1 MKDGGSVAFFLDMG
15 TGKSLTTV
23 AVTGRLFLDGHIRR
37 VLIIAPSSVCPV
49 WPAEYRR
56 FADFSHRVTMLLG
69 SRDRRL
75 EALKRLKAMHDDS
88 SALCVAVINYESTWR
103 LSKEL
108 TAFGADLIVCDESQ
122 RIKSPTAQ
130 QSKAV
135 HRLGD
140 LARYR
145 MILTGTPIQNDTRDL
160 WSQYRF
166 LAPEVFGKSYYAF
179 VNRYTV
185 LGGYGNHQYLG
196 PRNLEELTRKAHAI
210 AYRVTKAECLD
221 LPEKMYED
229 RTVELED
236 EALALYRRVQKESYA
251 VLDDGQEVTAGIVL
265 TKLLRLQQIT
275 GGFLTDDDGRTQCVS
290 TAKLDATEDIV
301 CSLCVDEGKK
311 LVIFAR
317 FRAELDALQERFEK
331 LLAPLGLKYVEIM
344 GDVPLKRRGE
354 IVSQFQEDPATR
366 VFVGQIDACAEG
378 ITLTAADTVL
388 YYSVNWNL
396 AKYMQSQDRIHRI
409 GQRNRCTYLHLVVP
423 ETIDHKIQAAL
434 RKKEDLAKTVVD
446 NWRTLLGEAGASC
459 DA

>member
-37 VLIIAPSSVCPV
+37 VLIIAPSSVCAV

-56 FADFSHRVTMLLG
+56 FADFPHRVTMLLG
-69 SRDRRL
+69 SRDKRL
-75 EALKRLKAMHDDS
+75 EALKRLKVMRDDG

-103 LSKEL
+103 LQKEL
-108 TAFGADLIVCDESQ
+108 TTFGADMIVCDESQ

-140 LARYR
+140 LACYR

-166 LAPEVFGKSYYAF
+166 LAPDVFGKSYYAF
-179 VNRYTV
+179 VNRYAV

-196 PRNLEELTRKAHAI
+196 PRNLDELTRKAHSI
-210 AYRVTKAECLD
+210 AYRVTKSECLD
-221 LPEKMYED
+221 LPEKMYDD
-229 RTVELED
+229 RAVELED

-251 VLDDGQEVTAGIVL
+251 VLDGGQEVTAGIVL

-275 GGFLTDDDGRTQCVS
+275 GGFLTDDDGQCQNVS
-290 TAKLDATEDIV
+290 TAKLDAAEDIV
-301 CSLCVDEGKK
+301 RSLCVDEGKK

-317 FRAELDALQERFEK
+317 FRAELDALMERIGHV
-331 LLAPLGLKYVEIM
+331 LGKEIQAVCIM

-354 IVSQFQEDPATR
+354 IVAQFQEDPATR

-409 GQRNRCTYLHLVVP
+409 GQRNACTYLHLVVP
-423 ETIDHKIQAAL
+423 GTIDHKIQDAL

-446 NWRTLLGEAGASC
+446 KWRALLGEVGAPIV
-459 DA
+459 A

>member
-1 MKDGGSVAFFLDMG
+1 
-15 TGKSLTTV
+15 
-23 AVTGRLFLDGHIRR
+23 LDGHIRR
-37 VLIIAPSSVCPV
+37 VLIIAPSSVCAV
-49 WPAEYRR
+49 WPAEYQR
-56 FADFSHRVTMLLG
+56 FAGFPHRVTMLLG
-69 SRDRRL
+69 SRERRL
-75 EALKRLKAMHDDS
+75 DALKRIQRSDS
-88 SALCVAVINYESTWR
+88 NALRIAVINYESTWR
-103 LSKEL
+103 LQKEL
-108 TAFGADLIVCDESQ
+108 AAFGADLIVCDESQ

-179 VNRYTV
+179 VNRYAV

-221 LPEKMYED
+221 LPEKMFED
-229 RTVELED
+229 RTVQLED
-236 EALALYRRVQKESYA
+236 EALALYRRVQKESYV
-251 VLDDGQEVTAGIVL
+251 VLDGGQEVTAGIVL

-275 GGFLTDDDGRTQCVS
+275 GGFLTDDDGRMQSVS
-290 TAKLDATEDIV
+290 SAKLDAAEDIV
-301 CSLCVDEGKK
+301 RSLCVDEGKK
-311 LVIFAR
+311 IVIFAR
-317 FRAELDALQERFEK
+317 FRAELDALIERITRVLGKE
-331 LLAPLGLKYVEIM
+331 LLAVCIM
-344 GDVPLKRRGE
+344 GEVPLKRRGE
-354 IVSQFQEDPATR
+354 IVAQFQEDPATC

-409 GQRNRCTYLHLVVP
+409 GQRNACTYLHLVAP
-423 ETIDHKIQAAL
+423 DTIDHKIQAAL

-446 NWRTLLGEAGASC
+446 NWRTLLGEVEGSE

>member
-1 MKDGGSVAFFLDMG
+1 MRDGGSVAFFLDMG

-37 VLIIAPSSVCPV
+37 VLIIAPSSVCAV

-56 FADFSHRVTMLLG
+56 FADFPHRVTMLLG
-69 SRDRRL
+69 SREKRL
-75 EALKRLKAMHDDS
+75 EALKRLKAMQDDS

-179 VNRYTV
+179 VNRYAV

-210 AYRVTKAECLD
+210 AYRITKAECLD
-221 LPEKMYED
+221 LPEKVFED
-229 RTVELED
+229 RAVEFED
-236 EALALYRRVQKESYA
+236 EARALYRRVQKESYA
-251 VLDDGQEVTAGIVL
+251 VLDGGQEVTAGIVL

-301 CSLCVDEGKK
+301 RSLCVDEGKK

-317 FRAELDALQERFEK
+317 FRAELDALMERICRV
-331 LLAPLGLKYVEIM
+331 LGKELQAVCIR

-354 IVSQFQEDPATR
+354 IVAQFQEDPAAR

-409 GQRNRCTYLHLVVP
+409 GQKNSCTYLHLVVP
-423 ETIDHKIQAAL
+423 DTIDHKIQAAL
-434 RKKEDLAKTVVD
+434 HKKEDLAKTVVD
-446 NWRTLLGEAGASC
+446 NWRTLLGEEEAQN

>member
-1 MKDGGSVAFFLDMG
+1 MRDRGAVAFFLDMG

-23 AVTGRLFLDGHIRR
+23 AITGRLFLDGHIRK
-37 VLIIAPSSVCPV
+37 VLIIAPSSVCAV
-49 WPAEYRR
+49 WPAEYKR
-56 FADFSHRVTMLLG
+56 FADFPHRVTMLLG
-69 SRDRRL
+69 SREKRL
-75 EALKRLKAMHDDS
+75 EALKRVKLIHDDS
-88 SALCVAVINYESTWR
+88 SSLCVAVINYESTWR

-108 TAFGADLIVCDESQ
+108 MAYGADLIVCDESQ

-140 LARYR
+140 MARYR

-179 VNRYTV
+179 VNRYAV

-196 PRNLEELTRKAHAI
+196 PRNLDELTRKAHAI

-221 LPEKMYED
+221 LPEKTFED
-229 RTVELED
+229 RAVELED
-236 EALALYRRVQKESYA
+236 EAWTLYRRVQKESYA
-251 VLDDGQEVTAGIVL
+251 VLDGGQEITAGIVL

-275 GGFLTDDDGRTQCVS
+275 GGFLTDDDGQTQCVS

-301 CSLCVDEGKK
+301 RSLCVDEGKK

-317 FRAELDALQERFEK
+317 FRAELDALMERI
-331 LLAPLGLKYVEIM
+331 GRVLKKEQRAVCIM
-344 GDVPLKRRGE
+344 GDVSTKKRGE
-354 IVSQFQEDPATR
+354 IVAQFQEDPATR
-366 VFVGQIDACAEG
+366 VFAGQIDACAEG

-409 GQRNRCTYLHLVVP
+409 SQQNRCTYLHLVVP
-423 ETIDHKIQAAL
+423 GTIDHKIQDAL
-434 RKKEDLAKTVVD
+434 HKKENLAKTVVD
-446 NWRTLLGEAGASC
+446 NWRTLLGEVTQN
-459 DA
+459 DT